1 MTVSFSAAFVL
12 ISVVL
17 FGFAYYLVSSTL
29 QVNDRAAVQLKLKEY
44 VDEYRLGSVASIKQ
58 EINVE
63 SNSGA
68 LRNFMVRLA
77 DAKNQTIAL
86 KSPAE
91 ARYDFKKLEQTAL
104 HDGRGWIRL
113 KAIDEDDVLDIASA
127 HLPDG
132 NLLQVG
138 KGPEDREVI
147 LADFEKTFIE
157 VFVAVILPSL
167 LGGILLSR
175 QALHP
180 VRHLTSV
187 LGPIVDTGSVKARV
201 PVPGTGDEFEEL
213 ALRFNQALQRI
224 ETLVDGMRASM
235 DNIAHDLRTPMTRLR
250 GVAEMALQSDS
261 DVESYREALSD
272 CMEESEQALRLL
284 DMLMDI
290 SEVETGSVK
299 LDIGEVDVCALV
311 NKVCD
316 LYRGVAEEK
325 DIALRLEC
333 LSGLWISGDR
343 NRLLQAIANVLDNAI
358 KYTPQ
363 NGSVDIAVS
372 LRDADVVIDIRDSG
386 IGIPPQDLGK
396 IWDRFFRGDKS
407 RTKRGL
413 GLGLSLAKAVILA
426 HKGAIKVFSNQGK
439 GTHVSVQ
446 FPSHYASV

>member
-1 MTVSFSAAFVL
+1 
-12 ISVVL
+12 
-17 FGFAYYLVSSTL
+17 
-29 QVNDRAAVQLKLKEY
+29 
-44 VDEYRLGSVASIKQ
+44 
-58 EINVE
+58 
-63 SNSGA
+63 
-68 LRNFMVRLA
+68 
-77 DAKNQTIAL
+77 
-86 KSPAE
+86 
-91 ARYDFKKLEQTAL
+91 
-104 HDGRGWIRL
+104 
-113 KAIDEDDVLDIASA
+113 
-127 HLPDG
+127 
-132 NLLQVG
+132 
-138 KGPEDREVI
+138 
-147 LADFEKTFIE
+147 
-157 VFVAVILPSL
+157 
-167 LGGILLSR
+167 
-175 QALHP
+175 
-180 VRHLTSV
+180 
-187 LGPIVDTGSVKARV
+187 
-201 PVPGTGDEFEEL
+201 
-213 ALRFNQALQRI
+213 
-224 ETLVDGMRASM
+224 
-235 DNIAHDLRTPMTRLR
+235 
-250 GVAEMALQSDS
+250 
-261 DVESYREALSD
+261 
-272 CMEESEQALRLL
+272 MEESEQALRLL